1 MKKTINF
8 RPLFY
13 CFLALFGAILFAKHI
28 FLSDWLA
35 ISIFTLIIIVISTL
49 CLLRKKF
56 KVLIAILIFIVLG
69 FGLYTVD
76 MFSFNVQT
84 FQENSA
90 IAARV
95 DGTPTRSGAKQT
107 AILENVSVNGE
118 KLNEKIYLVQYG
130 APYLSA
136 GDKVVVIA
144 TPKPISPLTK
154 DEKVQS
160 FYYKNGCA
168 YTASASGDDVILI
181 GNSKTFN
188 ETVQS
193 SVKEKLLENMSE
205 ENAGVAFAML
215 FGDKSGLNAETKY
228 NYQISGISHILAV
241 SGLHVGILI
250 CAIVWLLKKLKSKNW
265 ITILIVSTLLVFYC
279 YLCGFSASVVRAS
292 IMGICLLVS
301 NSLGKRYDS
310 LSAIGL
316 AGLLIL
322 IFKPLYA
329 FDVGFQL
336 SFGCVIGI
344 AIFYRS
350 VYNFLRKPVKKFVL
364 PNFLAKPLATTIS
377 AQFLILP
384 VLISTFNGVSFFSIF
399 LNIIIIPIFTV
410 AFIVNLIATPLVF
423 ISGFFGNL
431 FWFSNL
437 LMNFIG
443 EIASAVSSLSWSII
457 PNFKFA
463 FSTFVC
469 FFALMFICSRMFFA
483 KRTTKILISL
493 PIASCSALII
503 GLLQLS

>member
-1 MKKTINF
+1 MRKTINF

-28 FLSDWLA
+28 FLSNWFAVALL
-35 ISIFTLIIIVISTL
+35 SVIIVALSTV

-56 KVLIAILIFIVLG
+56 KILIAILLFIVLG
-69 FGLYTVD
+69 FGLYTVE
-76 MFSFNVQT
+76 MFSFNVEP
-84 FQENSA
+84 FHENST
-90 IAARV
+90 IVARV
-95 DGTPTRSGAKQT
+95 DGEPTTNKTTQQVV
-107 AILENVSVNGE
+107 LENVSIDGKE
-118 KLNEKIYLVQYG
+118 ISEKIYFVQYG

-136 GDKVVVIA
+136 GDKVVIA
-144 TPKPISPLTK
+144 SAHPKRISPLTK
-154 DEKVQS
+154 EGKVQS
-160 FYYKNGCA
+160 YYYKHNCA
-168 YTASASGDDVILI
+168 YTASASGKDVIVV
-181 GNSKTFN
+181 GNSKTPN
-188 ETVQS
+188 EVVQS
-193 SVKEKLLENMSE
+193 AVKEKLLQNMSQ

-215 FGDKSGLNAETKY
+215 FGDKSEINAETKY

-241 SGLHVGILI
+241 SGLHVGLLI
-250 CAIVWLLKKLKSKNW
+250 GALVWVLKKLKSKNW
-265 ITILIVSTLLVFYC
+265 LTLIIVSALLIFYC
-279 YLCGFSASVVRAS
+279 YLCDFTPSVVRAS
-292 IMGICLLVS
+292 IMGICLILS
-301 NSLGKRYDS
+301 NLFGKKYDS

-316 AGLLIL
+316 SGLLIL
-322 IFKPLYA
+322 VFKPLYA

-344 AIFYRS
+344 AIYYRS
-350 VYNFLRKPVKKFVL
+350 VYAFLRKPIKKFVL

-410 AFIVNLIATPLVF
+410 AFLVNLIATPLVF
-423 ISGFFGNL
+423 ISGVFGNL

-443 EIASAVSSLSWSII
+443 EIARGVSSLSWSIV

-463 FSTFVC
+463 FSAFVC

-483 KRTTKILISL
+483 EKKTKLLISL
-493 PIASCSALII
+493 PILSAFVLTIP
-503 GLLQLS
+503 LLVL